1 MKMFLDFKTNYWVLC
16 LSGALV
22 FKRHFLTFFIVYY
35 AAFTGLYLY
44 SLIVILLL
52 EPKNIQRSPEMR
64 VWCGRVTEKLKCRV
78 KVAFSMGRRKSSYY

>member
-1 MKMFLDFKTNYWVLC
+1 MFLDFKTNYWVLC